1 MQYVPPFE
9 SIKQFLKFA
18 TIRGETVVSM
28 KYEEAQQMIRA
39 LLSAFDVDEAWY
51 LRQNPDV
58 VAGVKD
64 GSIRSAK
71 EHFVD
76 HGYFEGRPP
85 FSVTIDE
92 KWYLEQNPDVAE
104 TVKQGAYVSG
114 QDHYDGPGYREGR
127 LPFPLRPPSA

>member
-1 MQYVPPFE
+1 M
-9 SIKQFLKFA
+9 
-18 TIRGETVVSM
+18 
-28 KYEEAQQMIRA
+28 
-39 LLSAFDVDEAWY
+39 
-51 LRQNPDV
+51 
-58 VAGVKD
+58 
-64 GSIRSAK
+64 
-71 EHFVD
+71 D

>member
-58 VAGVKD
+58 AADVKD
-64 GSIRSAK
+64 G
-71 EHFVD
+71 
-76 HGYFEGRPP
+76 
-85 FSVTIDE
+85 
-92 KWYLEQNPDVAE
+92 
-104 TVKQGAYVSG
+104 
-114 QDHYDGPGYREGR
+114 
-127 LPFPLRPPSA
+127 

>member
-1 MQYVPPFE
+1 MRYVPPFE

-28 KYEEAQQMIRA
+28 KYEEAQGMIRA

-51 LRQNPDV
+51 MEQNPDV
-58 VAGVKD
+58 ASGVRD
-64 GSIRSAK
+64 GSIRSAR

-85 FSVTIDE
+85 FSVKIDE

-104 TVKQGAYVSG
+104 TVKRGEYKSA

-127 LPFPLRPPSA
+127 MPFPLRPPSP